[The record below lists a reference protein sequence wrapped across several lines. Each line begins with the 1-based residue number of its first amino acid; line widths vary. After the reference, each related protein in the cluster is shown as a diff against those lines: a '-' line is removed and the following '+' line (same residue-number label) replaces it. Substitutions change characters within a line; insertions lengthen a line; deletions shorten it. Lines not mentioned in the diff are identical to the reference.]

1 MKYSVETSLGVTN
14 SHKDW
19 FRHSKVDKEDI
30 EADTQHGDLMSLL
43 PFSQRKEIR
52 LRNMNNLF

>member
-1 MKYSVETSLGVTN
+1 MKYSVEMV

-19 FRHSKVDKEDI
+19 FRHSEFQREDT
-30 EADTQHGDLMSLL
+30 EAHTQHGDLISLL

-52 LRNMNNLF
+52 LTHMKNLL